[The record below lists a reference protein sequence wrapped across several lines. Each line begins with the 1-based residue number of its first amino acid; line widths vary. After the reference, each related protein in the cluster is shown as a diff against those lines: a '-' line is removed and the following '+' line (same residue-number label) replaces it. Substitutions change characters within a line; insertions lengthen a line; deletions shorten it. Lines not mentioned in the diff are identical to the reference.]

1 MIRLGVVTGLAAE
14 ARLAGDAGLAALV
27 AGGDPRRAA
36 ACAEQLVVDGAAVL
50 VSFGLAGGLDPALA
64 PGALVV
70 ADQVIDGSRHG
81 LTDAALTGRLRGA
94 IAGAVGGAIIGVD
107 RPLATAPAKRAARA
121 ATGAV
126 AVDTESHAIARIA
139 QASGVSFVA
148 LRAIADPAGMDLPPA
163 ALVAIGADGGIVWRR
178 VVGSLFAHPTQTVT
192 VLRLGLA
199 SRRAFAS
206 LRRTAAVLAEF
217 AAA

>member
-1 MIRLGVVTGLAAE
+1 VIRLGVVTGLAAE
-14 ARLAGDAGLAALV
+14 ARLATDAGLAALV

-36 ACAEQLVVDGAAVL
+36 TCAEQLVVDGAAVL

-64 PGALVV
+64 PGALVI
-70 ADQVIDGSRHG
+70 ADEIIDGAHRWAPDEARV
-81 LTDAALTGRLRGA
+81 TRLRGA

-126 AVDTESHAIARIA
+126 AVDTESHAVARIA
-139 QASGVSFVA
+139 VASGVSFVA
-148 LRAIADPAGMDLPPA
+148 LRAIADPAGMDLPPL

-178 VVGSLFAHPTQTVT
+178 VVGSLLAHPTQTVT

-199 SRRAFAS
+199 SRRAFRA
-206 LRRTAAVLAEF
+206 LGR
-217 AAA
+217 AAAALADQAG